1 MGHRAGECVA
11 KHKGSGKKPVDKQK
25 QAEKRARR
33 EERKIAEA
41 KARATASRKKKIRT
55 GLSVA
60 AGVLVVGTAGF
71 FIVQKAIPE
80 ELPGVETQTNN
91 GRGHVT
97 NNESVAYGTATPTSG
112 SHSGRAPGCG
122 ILGQPLPPEFAV
134 HALEHGVVVIWYQP
148 SLETSVINDLTSMVR
163 QYDDRVIL
171 APNPSLTDPVV
182 ATAWTRLKTYSDADP
197 EITSF
202 IETYRN
208 RGPESLRCAY

>member
-1 MGHRAGECVA
+1 MA

-25 QAEKRARR
+25 QADKRARR

-41 KARATASRKKKIRT
+41 KASAAASRKKKIRT
-55 GLSVA
+55 GLIVA

-71 FIVQKAIPE
+71 FIVQKAIPV
-80 ELPGVETQTNN
+80 ELPGVETQANN

-97 NNESVAYGTATPTSG
+97 NNESVPYPTATPTSG
-112 SHSGRAPGCG
+112 THAGSAPGCG
-122 ILGQPLPPEFAV
+122 ILNQPLPPELAV

-148 SLETSVINDLTSMVR
+148 SLETSVISDLASIVR

-171 APNPSLTDPVV
+171 APNAGLTDPVV
-182 ATAWTRLKTYSDADP
+182 ATSWTRLKAYSGADA
-197 EITSF
+197 EIPSF